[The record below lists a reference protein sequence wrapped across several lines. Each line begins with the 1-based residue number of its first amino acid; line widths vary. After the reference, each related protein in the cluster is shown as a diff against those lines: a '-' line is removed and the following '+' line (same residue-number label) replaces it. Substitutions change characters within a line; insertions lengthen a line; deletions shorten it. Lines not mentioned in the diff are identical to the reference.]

1 LTLSIVII
9 HYNVPTQLTACL
21 QSLEIAC
28 DQIPH
33 EIIVTDNA
41 STQGPINELIT
52 RFPKVRFIQ
61 NTTNTGFAV
70 ANNQTVTHCQG
81 QYLLLLNPDT
91 IVLPDTIK
99 RCLAFLNQHP
109 ETGALGVQMTD
120 EHNQYRPESKRGF
133 PGIRHSL
140 CRFAGLHH
148 LFPRSAWL
156 AGYYAP
162 HVSESDTGSVD
173 VLTGAFLMM
182 PASVYRQ
189 VNGFDTDFFLYGED
203 IDLCCRIRQAGYP
216 LYYLGDTHIIHLKGQ
231 SSPQK
236 TNNYIR
242 HFYGAMDIFVRKYY
256 SNRPIARTILHSGI
270 ALARTWARI
279 KSALP
284 L

>member
-1 LTLSIVII
+1 MTLSIVII
-9 HYNVPTQLTACL
+9 HYNVPEQLAVCL
-21 QSLEIAC
+21 QSLETAC
-28 DQIPH
+28 GLITH

-41 STQGPINELIT
+41 STHGPIGELIN

-61 NTTNTGFAV
+61 NKKNTGFAA
-70 ANNQTVTHCQG
+70 ANNQTVSLCKG
-81 QYLLLLNPDT
+81 EYLLLLNPDT
-91 IVLPDTIK
+91 IVLPETIK
-99 RCLAFLNQHP
+99 RCMTFLKEHP

-120 EHNQYRPESKRGF
+120 ERNHFRPESKRGF

-140 CRFAGLHH
+140 CRLAGLHR
-148 LFPRSAWL
+148 LFPHSSFF

-162 HVSESDTGSVD
+162 HLAKSDTGPVA

-182 PASVYRQ
+182 PASIYQRVG
-189 VNGFDTDFFLYGED
+189 GFDTDFFLYGED

-216 LYYLGDTHIIHLKGQ
+216 LYYLGDTRIIHLKGQ
-231 SSPQK
+231 SSSK
-236 TNNYIR
+236 KSTDYIR

-256 SNRPIARTILHSGI
+256 PNRPIARFVLHSGI